1 MSKLEFGISLKL
13 LSEKFSAG
21 LNKVRGQLNKFK
33 SSISGSFSTKGINDF
48 NKSVN
53 NLGSSFSTQMKKVSS
68 SMDGINA
75 KISGLGKAIAGA
87 FAVDKLIDFG
97 KSIINVGAS
106 FQDQMARVQAVSNA
120 TKEEFEEM
128 RKEAERLGDT
138 TRYSATEAAQALE
151 SLVRNGLKAK
161 DATKALSG
169 VLQLA
174 GSQAIELSEAA
185 DIATAAMNGF
195 GKEVTDLNRI
205 NDILAATCSNSA
217 TNVKELAEGLKVAAP
232 IAKVLNISMEEV
244 CAALGTFANV
254 GIKGSQAGTALR
266 IMLNRLVQVTP
277 KGAEALKKYGLSISE
292 ADVKGQN
299 FTKTLE
305 KLAKANM
312 SLADLKAIFGEEASS
327 AAAALTGNYSG
338 YTKTKTTVEN
348 SQGEAARQFETGQ
361 GEFNKALK
369 ELKSAFEG
377 LLRQFFQSN
386 DSLFASLV
394 KGVQHIVEELKKTST
409 LVMGLIAAIGIGFGR
424 LVKKIRDGVKQDIA
438 ATKAEFSTDV
448 FASIAVKQEFPKNKR
463 NGDQELEYLEAT
475 RQAVEAY
482 IREMQRL
489 YKVVNSENKKIL
501 EAPIASA

>member
-87 FAVDKLIDFG
+87 FALDKLIDFG

-277 KGAEALKKYGLSISE
+277 KGAGAL
-292 ADVKGQN
+292 
-299 FTKTLE
+299 
-305 KLAKANM
+305 
-312 SLADLKAIFGEEASS
+312 
-327 AAAALTGNYSG
+327 
-338 YTKTKTTVEN
+338 
-348 SQGEAARQFETGQ
+348 
-361 GEFNKALK
+361 
-369 ELKSAFEG
+369 
-377 LLRQFFQSN
+377 
-386 DSLFASLV
+386 
-394 KGVQHIVEELKKTST
+394 
-409 LVMGLIAAIGIGFGR
+409 
-424 LVKKIRDGVKQDIA
+424 
-438 ATKAEFSTDV
+438 
-448 FASIAVKQEFPKNKR
+448 
-463 NGDQELEYLEAT
+463 
-475 RQAVEAY
+475 
-482 IREMQRL
+482 
-489 YKVVNSENKKIL
+489 
-501 EAPIASA
+501 